1 MNLIWATALDLSTYM
16 LKNDMFINKP
26 LLSDLEGSFIYV
38 QLLFNKNFHGDKFLK
53 IPIFTWINLL

>member
-38 QLLFNKNFHGDKFLK
+38 KLLFNKNFHGDKFLK
-53 IPIFTWINLL
+53 IPIFTCINFL